1 MENTEATIDERIQM
15 KENEIQRIKKN
26 LDTESDEKNKAR
38 LTDKL
43 TIATSDMEK
52 LKEEKERQI
61 YSTII
66 ITPDINDDN
75 SKYKMMGQFEFNI
88 AIKEND
94 GQETLSIEGK
104 LITNVMLE
112 STKIDALDTWR
123 YTLNK
128 ININNIQCNSVND
141 NILYTFTADS
151 FEVKA

>member
-1 MENTEATIDERIQM
+1 
-15 KENEIQRIKKN
+15 
-26 LDTESDEKNKAR
+26 
-38 LTDKL
+38 
-43 TIATSDMEK
+43 MEK

-66 ITPDINDDN
+66 VTPNINDDN

-141 NILYTFTADS
+141 NILYIFTADS